1 MGVPSQLGKK
11 DVETLTS
18 IMEFVASRGSY
29 TYLEIGS
36 YLGASLQ
43 WHLSNPLCERV
54 VSVDKR
60 STDKILDERQINY
73 AYSVSTEDMIKTLR
87 SNRLPVDKLV
97 TIDGTVD
104 DIVDYRDF
112 DLVFI
117 DAEHTNSA
125 AHYDGIKCISV
136 MKENSVLM
144 FHDDW
149 IVYKGIE
156 KLEEQ
161 LIGQSKAFRKFK
173 MPECDI
179 TAIVFGDLIDP
190 FQSRF
195 GARSVSWNQ
204 LVEAAEKRLAREIQ
218 RNQGNR

>member
-18 IMEFVASRGSY
+18 IMEFVDSY
-29 TYLEIGS
+29 GPYNYLEIGS

-73 AYSVSTEDMIKTLR
+73 AYNVSTQNMIDILK
-87 SNRLPVDKLV
+87 SNRLPVDKLI

-104 DIVDYRDF
+104 DVVDHQDF
-112 DLVFI
+112 NLVFI

-125 AHYDGIKCISV
+125 VYYDGIKCVSV

-149 IVYKGIE
+149 IVHKGIE
-156 KLEEQ
+156 RLEEQ
-161 LIGQSKAFRKFK
+161 LTSLSKSFRKFK
-173 MPECDI
+173 IAECDI
-179 TAIVFGDLIDP
+179 TAIVFGDLIDS
-190 FQSRF
+190 FQSKF
-195 GARSVSWNQ
+195 GSKSVPWNQ
-204 LVEAAEKRLAREIQ
+204 LVSIAEKRLTQEIQ
-218 RNQGNR
+218 RNQGNI

>member
-1 MGVPSQLGKK
+1 MTVPSMLSGN
-11 DVETLTS
+11 DVNTLIS
-18 IMEFVASRGSY
+18 IMEFISSQGDY
-29 TYLEIGS
+29 QYLEIGS

-43 WHLSNPLCERV
+43 WHLTNNKCIKA
-54 VSVDKR
+54 VSIDKR
-60 STDKILDERQINY
+60 STAKILDERHIDL
-73 AYSVSTEDMIKTLR
+73 AYNVSTQDMINTLQ
-87 SNRLPVDKLV
+87 SNRLPVNKLV

-104 DIVDYRDF
+104 DIVDHRDF

-125 AHYDGIKCISV
+125 VFYDGTRCISV

-156 KLEEQ
+156 RLEEQ
-161 LIGQSKAFRKFK
+161 LISLSKTFRKFK
-173 MPECDI
+173 MPGCDI
-179 TAIVFGDLIDP
+179 TAIVFGNLIDS

-195 GARSVSWNQ
+195 GERSVPWNQ
-204 LVEAAEKRLAREIQ
+204 LVEVAERKLVRDIQ